1 MREVQKMLAAAVE
14 TVVEVLVATEPVAV
28 MEAQL
33 SGLPVVSTRHAGI
46 PDVVLDGSTGLLV
59 AEGDVRGMA
68 AAMER
73 LMADSE
79 LAVRFGRAGR
89 DRVLAGFML
98 EHHLQD
104 LTGFL
109 QQQIKA
115 PDPRRCA

>member
-1 MREVQKMLAAAVE
+1 
-14 TVVEVLVATEPVAV
+14 
-28 MEAQL
+28 
-33 SGLPVVSTRHAGI
+33 
-46 PDVVLDGSTGLLV
+46 
-59 AEGDVRGMA
+59 MA

-73 LMADSE
+73 LMADQE
-79 LAVRFGRAGR
+79 LAACFGRAGR